1 VKHAAEGKVT
11 VKELDELAAYIF
23 AKRQRIEAIEELVSQ
38 ENKELAV
45 AKAKFVSYLKELG
58 REDYKSSG
66 GTLSIQAKWRV
77 ALPAT
82 DEAKTKFFDWLRE
95 RGIFDKY
102 ATVHSASLN
111 SLYNAEWEAAKDRG
125 EGLSFSIPGVP
136 EPKLFEDLRPYPSRK
151 VNP

>member
-1 VKHAAEGKVT
+1 MSWRSISSPSGT
-11 VKELDELAAYIF
+11 
-23 AKRQRIEAIEELVSQ
+23 EAIENLVSQ
-38 ENKELAV
+38 ENKELTE
-45 AKAKFVSYLKELG
+45 AKAKFVLYLKELG
-58 REDYKSSG
+58 REDYKSG
-66 GTLSIQAKWRV
+66 RGTLSIQSKWRV

-82 DEAKTKFFDWLRE
+82 DEAKAKFFEWLRE
-95 RGIFDKY
+95 KGIFDKY

-151 VNP
+151 A